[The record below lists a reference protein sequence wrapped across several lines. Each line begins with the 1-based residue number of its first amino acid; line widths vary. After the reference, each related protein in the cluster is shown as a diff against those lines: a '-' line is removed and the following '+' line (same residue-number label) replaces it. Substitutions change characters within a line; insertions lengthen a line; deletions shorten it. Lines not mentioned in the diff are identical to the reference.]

1 MRSLSLSL
9 TKIVFNDLIFRVEN
23 YYSKIVFFISV
34 YLIGPTVIS
43 TLSRR
48 DLKPR
53 LERDAVAVYVEPGAC
68 QKG

>member
-1 MRSLSLSL
+1 ML
-9 TKIVFNDLIFRVEN
+9 NDLIFRVANFFSE
-23 YYSKIVFFISV
+23 IVLFISV
-34 YLIGPTVIS
+34 YLIGLTVIS

-53 LERDAVAVYVEPGAC
+53 LKRDAVAVYVEPGAC